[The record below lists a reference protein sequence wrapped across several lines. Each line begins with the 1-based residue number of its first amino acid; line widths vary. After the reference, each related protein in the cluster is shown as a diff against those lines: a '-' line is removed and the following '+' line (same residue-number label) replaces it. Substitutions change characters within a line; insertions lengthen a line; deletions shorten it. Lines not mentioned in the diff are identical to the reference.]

1 LRIDFTL
8 TLPGLFE
15 VENIQALANEL
26 GVAVLAKVIFSFTP
40 DIVLSPLALPRKLLN
55 DRVDILMERLPEGAL
70 KDVLL
75 QLKQRPTFQEQ
86 WPDQWQSGL
95 AKGKARI
102 LQLEK
107 IRKDQFTMGHILEK
121 DTELKEWWDNV
132 SVN

>member
-1 LRIDFTL
+1 
-8 TLPGLFE
+8 LFE